1 MPKVLYLNYL
11 ACNMLASYA
20 ASLKSQSNYIAEN
33 VANKQKI

>member
-1 MPKVLYLNYL
+1 MHRVTYINYL

-33 VANKQKI
+33 VANRQKI